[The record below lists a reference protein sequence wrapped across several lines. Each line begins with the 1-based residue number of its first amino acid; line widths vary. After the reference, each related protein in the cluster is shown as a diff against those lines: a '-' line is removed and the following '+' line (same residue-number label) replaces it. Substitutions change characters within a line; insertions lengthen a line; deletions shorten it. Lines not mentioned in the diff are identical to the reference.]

1 LTTLSELADLV
12 KGKIVGDPT
21 MVITGVSEIQNGRES
36 TITFLGN
43 LKYKKYLPTTGASA
57 VVVPEA
63 SLLDNKP
70 GIVHHNP
77 QLAIAKILGEFTP
90 KLQYTSGV
98 NETAY
103 VDSKAKI
110 GKNVTIGPFSVI
122 EAGVII
128 GDDSN
133 IGSHTVIDQKTSIG
147 KNCKIFSNI
156 HIYHGTNIGDNAIIH
171 SGTVIGSDGFG
182 FVTDQDINHKIPQN
196 GYVIIGNDVEIGAN
210 CAIDRGTIGDTII
223 EDQCKLD
230 NHVHL
235 AHNVRLGKGCL
246 LTAAVTIAGSV
257 EVGEFCIF
265 AGHVGVAPHVKIGA
279 RSVLAAKTGVSKSL
293 TGGKVYAGMPAREI
307 REQHKREAVYLEVV
321 KIKKRLKILE
331 KRLTQTVNKE
341 PLVHL
346 YHALVLGCIQALRVP
361 LLLNLRLRTMVS
373 NFQERTLLVV
383 LK

>member
-1 LTTLSELADLV
+1 LTTLSELSDLV

-21 MVITGVSEIQNGRES
+21 MVITGVSEIKNGRES

-43 LKYKKYLPTTGASA
+43 IKYKKYLPTTGASA
-57 VVVPEA
+57 VVVAEA

-70 GIVHHNP
+70 GIIHHNP

-98 NETAY
+98 NENAY

-133 IGSHTVIDQKTSIG
+133 IGSHTVIGQKTTIG
-147 KNCKIFSNI
+147 KSCKTFSNI

-210 CAIDRGTIGDTII
+210 CAIDRGTIGNTII
-223 EDQCKLD
+223 ENQCKLD

-257 EVGEFCIF
+257 DVGEFCIF
-265 AGHVGVAPHVKIGA
+265 AGHVGVAPHVTIGA

-321 KIKKRLKILE
+321 RIQKRLKKLE
-331 KRLTQTVNKE
+331 K
-341 PLVHL
+341 
-346 YHALVLGCIQALRVP
+346 
-361 LLLNLRLRTMVS
+361 
-373 NFQERTLLVV
+373 
-383 LK
+383 

>member
-36 TITFLGN
+36 TITFLSN
-43 LKYKKYLPTTGASA
+43 LKYKKYLLTTSASA

-63 SLLDNKP
+63 YLLGNKP

-90 KLQYTSGV
+90 ELQYTSGV

-110 GKNVTIGPFSVI
+110 GKNVTIGAFSVI
-122 EAGVII
+122 ETGVII
-128 GDDSN
+128 GDNSN

-321 KIKKRLKILE
+321 RIQKRLKILE
-331 KRLTQTVNKE
+331 K
-341 PLVHL
+341 
-346 YHALVLGCIQALRVP
+346 
-361 LLLNLRLRTMVS
+361 
-373 NFQERTLLVV
+373 
-383 LK
+383 

>member
-1 LTTLSELADLV
+1 MTTLSELADLV

-36 TITFLGN
+36 TITFLSN
-43 LKYKKYLPTTGASA
+43 LKYKKYLQTTGASA

-128 GDDSN
+128 GDHSN

-321 KIKKRLKILE
+321 RIQKRLKILE
-331 KRLTQTVNKE
+331 K
-341 PLVHL
+341 
-346 YHALVLGCIQALRVP
+346 
-361 LLLNLRLRTMVS
+361 
-373 NFQERTLLVV
+373 
-383 LK
+383 

>member
-36 TITFLGN
+36 TITFLSN

-90 KLQYTSGV
+90 KLRYTSGV

-133 IGSHTVIDQKTSIG
+133 IGSHTVIDQKTCIG

-196 GYVIIGNDVEIGAN
+196 GYVIIGNNVEIGAN

-321 KIKKRLKILE
+321 RIQKRLKRLE
-331 KRLTQTVNKE
+331 K
-341 PLVHL
+341 
-346 YHALVLGCIQALRVP
+346 
-361 LLLNLRLRTMVS
+361 
-373 NFQERTLLVV
+373 
-383 LK
+383 

>member
-1 LTTLSELADLV
+1 MTTLSELSDLV
-12 KGKIVGDPT
+12 KGKVIGDPT

-36 TITFLGN
+36 TITFLSN
-43 LKYKKYLPTTGASA
+43 SKYKKYLPSTGASA
-57 VVVPEA
+57 VVVSKA

-90 KLQYTSGV
+90 KLLYTRGV

-133 IGSHTVIDQKTSIG
+133 IGSHTVIDQKTTIG

-210 CAIDRGTIGDTII
+210 CAIDRGTIGNTII
-223 EDQCKLD
+223 ENQCKLD

-257 EVGEFCIF
+257 DVGEFCIF
-265 AGHVGVAPHVKIGA
+265 AGHVGVAPHVTIGA

-321 KIKKRLKILE
+321 RIQKRLKKLE
-331 KRLTQTVNKE
+331 K
-341 PLVHL
+341 
-346 YHALVLGCIQALRVP
+346 
-361 LLLNLRLRTMVS
+361 
-373 NFQERTLLVV
+373 
-383 LK
+383 

>member
-36 TITFLGN
+36 TITFLSN

-70 GIVHHNP
+70 GIIHHNP

-321 KIKKRLKILE
+321 RIQKRLKILE
-331 KRLTQTVNKE
+331 K
-341 PLVHL
+341 
-346 YHALVLGCIQALRVP
+346 
-361 LLLNLRLRTMVS
+361 
-373 NFQERTLLVV
+373 
-383 LK
+383 

>member
-1 LTTLSELADLV
+1 MTTLSKLADLV

-57 VVVPEA
+57 VVVPEE

-128 GDDSN
+128 GDHSN

-321 KIKKRLKILE
+321 RIQKRLKILE
-331 KRLTQTVNKE
+331 K
-341 PLVHL
+341 
-346 YHALVLGCIQALRVP
+346 
-361 LLLNLRLRTMVS
+361 
-373 NFQERTLLVV
+373 
-383 LK
+383 

>member
-36 TITFLGN
+36 TITFLSN

-57 VVVPEA
+57 VVVPEE

-321 KIKKRLKILE
+321 RIQKRLKRLE
-331 KRLTQTVNKE
+331 K
-341 PLVHL
+341 
-346 YHALVLGCIQALRVP
+346 
-361 LLLNLRLRTMVS
+361 
-373 NFQERTLLVV
+373 
-383 LK
+383 

>member
-1 LTTLSELADLV
+1 MTTLSELSNLV

-36 TITFLGN
+36 TITFLSN

-90 KLQYTSGV
+90 KLQYMSGV

-103 VDSKAKI
+103 IDSKAKI

-128 GDDSN
+128 GDHSN

-210 CAIDRGTIGDTII
+210 CAIDRGTIGNTII
-223 EDQCKLD
+223 ENQCKLD

-257 EVGEFCIF
+257 VVGEFCIF

-321 KIKKRLKILE
+321 RIQKRLKRLE
-331 KRLTQTVNKE
+331 K
-341 PLVHL
+341 
-346 YHALVLGCIQALRVP
+346 
-361 LLLNLRLRTMVS
+361 
-373 NFQERTLLVV
+373 
-383 LK
+383 

>member
-1 LTTLSELADLV
+1 MTTLSELADLV

-36 TITFLGN
+36 TITFLSN

-321 KIKKRLKILE
+321 RIQKRLKRLE
-331 KRLTQTVNKE
+331 K
-341 PLVHL
+341 
-346 YHALVLGCIQALRVP
+346 
-361 LLLNLRLRTMVS
+361 
-373 NFQERTLLVV
+373 
-383 LK
+383 

>member
-1 LTTLSELADLV
+1 MTTLSELSDLV
-12 KGKIVGDPT
+12 KGKIIGDPT

-36 TITFLGN
+36 TITFLSN
-43 LKYKKYLPTTGASA
+43 SKYKKYLPSTGASA
-57 VVVPEA
+57 VVVSEA

-98 NETAY
+98 NENAY

-182 FVTDQDINHKIPQN
+182 FVTDKDINHKIPQN
-196 GYVIIGNDVEIGAN
+196 GYVIIGNNVEIGAN

-321 KIKKRLKILE
+321 RIQKRLKRLE
-331 KRLTQTVNKE
+331 K
-341 PLVHL
+341 
-346 YHALVLGCIQALRVP
+346 
-361 LLLNLRLRTMVS
+361 
-373 NFQERTLLVV
+373 
-383 LK
+383 

>member
-1 LTTLSELADLV
+1 MTTLSELADLV

-36 TITFLGN
+36 TITFLSN
-43 LKYKKYLPTTGASA
+43 LKYKKYLQTTGASA

-128 GDDSN
+128 GDHSN

-293 TGGKVYAGMPAREI
+293 KGGKVYAGMPAREI

-321 KIKKRLKILE
+321 RIQKRLKILE
-331 KRLTQTVNKE
+331 K
-341 PLVHL
+341 
-346 YHALVLGCIQALRVP
+346 
-361 LLLNLRLRTMVS
+361 
-373 NFQERTLLVV
+373 
-383 LK
+383 

>member
-1 LTTLSELADLV
+1 MTTLSELSDLV
-12 KGKIVGDPT
+12 KGKIIGDPT

-36 TITFLGN
+36 TITFLSN
-43 LKYKKYLPTTGASA
+43 SKYKKYLPSTGASA
-57 VVVPEA
+57 VVVSKE

-98 NETAY
+98 NENAY

-182 FVTDQDINHKIPQN
+182 FVTDKDINHKIPQN
-196 GYVIIGNDVEIGAN
+196 GYVIIGNNVEIGAN

-321 KIKKRLKILE
+321 RIQKRLKRLE
-331 KRLTQTVNKE
+331 K
-341 PLVHL
+341 
-346 YHALVLGCIQALRVP
+346 
-361 LLLNLRLRTMVS
+361 
-373 NFQERTLLVV
+373 
-383 LK
+383 

>member
-1 LTTLSELADLV
+1 MTTLSELSDLV

-36 TITFLGN
+36 TITFLSN

-128 GDDSN
+128 GDHSN

-321 KIKKRLKILE
+321 RIQKRLKILE
-331 KRLTQTVNKE
+331 K
-341 PLVHL
+341 
-346 YHALVLGCIQALRVP
+346 
-361 LLLNLRLRTMVS
+361 
-373 NFQERTLLVV
+373 
-383 LK
+383 

>member
-1 LTTLSELADLV
+1 LATLSELADLV
-12 KGKIVGDPT
+12 KGTFIGDPT

-43 LKYKKYLPTTGASA
+43 SKYKKYLKTTDASA

-70 GIVHHNP
+70 GIIHNNP

-90 KLQYTSGV
+90 KVKYMSGV
-98 NETAY
+98 SENAY
-103 VDSKAKI
+103 VNSKAKI
-110 GKNVTIGPFSVI
+110 GKNVTIGAFSVI
-122 EAGVII
+122 ETGVII
-128 GDDSN
+128 GDNSI
-133 IGSHTVIDQKTSIG
+133 IGSHTVIGQKTIIG
-147 KNCKIFSNI
+147 RNCNIFSNI

-182 FVTDQDINHKIPQN
+182 FVTDKDINHKIPQN
-196 GYVIIGNDVEIGAN
+196 GNVIIGNDVEIGAN
-210 CAIDRGTIGDTII
+210 SAVDRGTIGDTII
-223 EDQCKLD
+223 GDQCKLD

-257 EVGEFCIF
+257 EIGEFCIF

-293 TGGKVYAGMPAREI
+293 IGGKVYAGMPAREI
-307 REQHKREAVYLEVV
+307 GEQHKREAVYSEVV
-321 KIKKRLKILE
+321 RILKRLKKLE
-331 KRLTQTVNKE
+331 
-341 PLVHL
+341 
-346 YHALVLGCIQALRVP
+346 A
-361 LLLNLRLRTMVS
+361 
-373 NFQERTLLVV
+373 
-383 LK
+383 

>member
-1 LTTLSELADLV
+1 MTTLSELSDLV

-21 MVITGVSEIQNGRES
+21 MVITGVSEIKNGRES

-43 LKYKKYLPTTGASA
+43 LKYKKYLPTTSASA
-57 VVVPEA
+57 VVVSEA

-70 GIVHHNP
+70 GIIHHNP

-90 KLQYTSGV
+90 KLLYTRGV

-133 IGSHTVIDQKTSIG
+133 IGSHTVIDQKTTIG

-210 CAIDRGTIGDTII
+210 CAIDRGTIGNTII
-223 EDQCKLD
+223 ENQCKLD

-257 EVGEFCIF
+257 VVGEFCIF
-265 AGHVGVAPHVKIGA
+265 AGHVGVAPHVTIGA

-293 TGGKVYAGMPAREI
+293 KGDKVYAGMPAREI

-321 KIKKRLKILE
+321 RIQKRLKKLE
-331 KRLTQTVNKE
+331 K
-341 PLVHL
+341 
-346 YHALVLGCIQALRVP
+346 
-361 LLLNLRLRTMVS
+361 
-373 NFQERTLLVV
+373 
-383 LK
+383 

>member
-1 LTTLSELADLV
+1 MTTLSELSDLV

-90 KLQYTSGV
+90 KLRYTSGV

-133 IGSHTVIDQKTSIG
+133 IGSHTVIDQKTCIG

-321 KIKKRLKILE
+321 RIKKRLKILE
-331 KRLTQTVNKE
+331 K
-341 PLVHL
+341 
-346 YHALVLGCIQALRVP
+346 
-361 LLLNLRLRTMVS
+361 
-373 NFQERTLLVV
+373 
-383 LK
+383 

>member
-1 LTTLSELADLV
+1 LTTLSELSDLV

-70 GIVHHNP
+70 GIIHHNP

-128 GDDSN
+128 GDHSN

-293 TGGKVYAGMPAREI
+293 KGGKVYAGMPAREI

-321 KIKKRLKILE
+321 RIQKILKKLE
-331 KRLTQTVNKE
+331 K
-341 PLVHL
+341 
-346 YHALVLGCIQALRVP
+346 
-361 LLLNLRLRTMVS
+361 
-373 NFQERTLLVV
+373 
-383 LK
+383 

>member
-1 LTTLSELADLV
+1 MTTLTELADLV
-12 KGKIVGDPT
+12 KGKVVGDPT
-21 MVITGVSEIQNGRES
+21 IVITGVSEIQNGRES

-43 LKYKKYLPTTGASA
+43 LKYKKFLLTTGASA
-57 VVVPEA
+57 VVVTEA
-63 SLLDNKP
+63 SLLGNKP

-90 KLQYTSGV
+90 DLQYTSGV

-110 GKNVTIGPFSVI
+110 GKNVTIGAFSVI
-122 EAGVII
+122 ETGVII
-128 GDDSN
+128 GDNSN
-133 IGSHTVIDQKTSIG
+133 IGSHTIIGQKASIG
-147 KNCKIFSNI
+147 KNCNIFSNI
-156 HIYHGTNIGDNAIIH
+156 HIYYGTNIGDNAIIH

-182 FVTDQDINHKIPQN
+182 FVTDEDINYKIPQN
-196 GYVIIGNDVEIGAN
+196 GNVIIGNNVEIGAN

-307 REQHKREAVYLEVV
+307 REQHKREAVYSEVAR
-321 KIKKRLKILE
+321 ILKRLKKLE
-331 KRLTQTVNKE
+331 K
-341 PLVHL
+341 
-346 YHALVLGCIQALRVP
+346 
-361 LLLNLRLRTMVS
+361 
-373 NFQERTLLVV
+373 
-383 LK
+383 

>member
-1 LTTLSELADLV
+1 MTTLSELADLV

-36 TITFLGN
+36 TITFLSN

-128 GDDSN
+128 GDHSN
-133 IGSHTVIDQKTSIG
+133 IGSHTVIGQKTSIG

-321 KIKKRLKILE
+321 RIQKRLKILE
-331 KRLTQTVNKE
+331 K
-341 PLVHL
+341 
-346 YHALVLGCIQALRVP
+346 
-361 LLLNLRLRTMVS
+361 
-373 NFQERTLLVV
+373 
-383 LK
+383 

>member
-36 TITFLGN
+36 TITFLSN

-57 VVVPEA
+57 VVVPEE

-133 IGSHTVIDQKTSIG
+133 IGSHTVIDQKTSVG

-257 EVGEFCIF
+257 VVGEFCIF

-321 KIKKRLKILE
+321 KIQKRLKRLE
-331 KRLTQTVNKE
+331 K
-341 PLVHL
+341 
-346 YHALVLGCIQALRVP
+346 
-361 LLLNLRLRTMVS
+361 
-373 NFQERTLLVV
+373 
-383 LK
+383 

>member
-1 LTTLSELADLV
+1 MTTLTELADLV

-21 MVITGVSEIQNGRES
+21 IVITGVSEIQNGRES

-43 LKYKKYLPTTGASA
+43 LKYKKFLLTTGASA
-57 VVVPEA
+57 VVVTEA
-63 SLLDNKP
+63 SLLGNKP

-90 KLQYTSGV
+90 DLQYTSGV

-110 GKNVTIGPFSVI
+110 GKNVTIGAFSVI
-122 EAGVII
+122 ETGVII
-128 GDDSN
+128 GDNSN
-133 IGSHTVIDQKTSIG
+133 IGSHTIIGQKASIG
-147 KNCKIFSNI
+147 KDCNIFSNI
-156 HIYHGTNIGDNAIIH
+156 HIYYGTNIGDNAIIH

-182 FVTDQDINHKIPQN
+182 FVTDEDINYKIPQN
-196 GYVIIGNDVEIGAN
+196 GNVIIGNNVEIGAN

-223 EDQCKLD
+223 KDQCKLD

-307 REQHKREAVYLEVV
+307 REQHKREAVYSEVAR
-321 KIKKRLKILE
+321 ILKRLKKLE
-331 KRLTQTVNKE
+331 K
-341 PLVHL
+341 
-346 YHALVLGCIQALRVP
+346 
-361 LLLNLRLRTMVS
+361 
-373 NFQERTLLVV
+373 
-383 LK
+383 

>member
-1 LTTLSELADLV
+1 MTPLTELADLV

-21 MVITGVSEIQNGRES
+21 IVITGVSEIQNGRES

-43 LKYKKYLPTTGASA
+43 LKYKKFLLTTGASA
-57 VVVPEA
+57 VVVTEA
-63 SLLDNKP
+63 SLLGNKP

-90 KLQYTSGV
+90 DLQYTSGV

-110 GKNVTIGPFSVI
+110 GKNVTIGAFSVI
-122 EAGVII
+122 ETGVII
-128 GDDSN
+128 GDNSN
-133 IGSHTVIDQKTSIG
+133 IGSHTIIGQKASIG
-147 KNCKIFSNI
+147 KNCNIFSNI
-156 HIYHGTNIGDNAIIH
+156 HIYYGTNIGDNAIIH

-182 FVTDQDINHKIPQN
+182 FVTDEDINYKIPQN
-196 GYVIIGNDVEIGAN
+196 GNVIIGNNVEIGAN

-293 TGGKVYAGMPAREI
+293 TGGKVYAGMPAREL
-307 REQHKREAVYLEVV
+307 REQHKREAVYLEVAR
-321 KIKKRLKILE
+321 ILKRLKKLE
-331 KRLTQTVNKE
+331 K
-341 PLVHL
+341 
-346 YHALVLGCIQALRVP
+346 
-361 LLLNLRLRTMVS
+361 
-373 NFQERTLLVV
+373 
-383 LK
+383 

>member
-1 LTTLSELADLV
+1 MTTLSELADLV

-77 QLAIAKILGEFTP
+77 QLAIAKILGEFTS
-90 KLQYTSGV
+90 KLRYTSGV

-128 GDDSN
+128 GDHSN

-321 KIKKRLKILE
+321 RIQKRLKILE
-331 KRLTQTVNKE
+331 K
-341 PLVHL
+341 
-346 YHALVLGCIQALRVP
+346 
-361 LLLNLRLRTMVS
+361 
-373 NFQERTLLVV
+373 
-383 LK
+383 

>member
-1 LTTLSELADLV
+1 MATLSELADLV
-12 KGKIVGDPT
+12 KGTLVGDPT

-43 LKYKKYLPTTGASA
+43 SKYKKYLQTTDASA

-70 GIVHHNP
+70 GIIHNNP

-90 KLQYTSGV
+90 KFKYMSGV
-98 NETAY
+98 SENAY
-103 VDSKAKI
+103 VNSKAKI

-122 EAGVII
+122 ETGVII
-128 GDDSN
+128 GDNSI
-133 IGSHTVIDQKTSIG
+133 IGSHTVIDQKTIIG
-147 KNCKIFSNI
+147 RNCNIFSNI
-156 HIYHGTNIGDNAIIH
+156 HIYHGTNIGNNAIIH

-182 FVTDQDINHKIPQN
+182 FVTDKDINHKIPQN
-196 GYVIIGNDVEIGAN
+196 GNVIIGNDVEIGAN
-210 CAIDRGTIGDTII
+210 SAVDRGTIGDTII

-293 TGGKVYAGMPAREI
+293 IGGKVYAGMPAREI
-307 REQHKREAVYLEVV
+307 REQHKREAVYSEVV
-321 KIKKRLKILE
+321 RILKRLKKLE
-331 KRLTQTVNKE
+331 
-341 PLVHL
+341 
-346 YHALVLGCIQALRVP
+346 A
-361 LLLNLRLRTMVS
+361 
-373 NFQERTLLVV
+373 
-383 LK
+383 

>member
-1 LTTLSELADLV
+1 MTTLSELADLV

-36 TITFLGN
+36 TITFLSN

-265 AGHVGVAPHVKIGA
+265 AGHVGVAPHVTIGA

-321 KIKKRLKILE
+321 RIQKRLKRLE
-331 KRLTQTVNKE
+331 K
-341 PLVHL
+341 
-346 YHALVLGCIQALRVP
+346 
-361 LLLNLRLRTMVS
+361 
-373 NFQERTLLVV
+373 
-383 LK
+383 

>member
-1 LTTLSELADLV
+1 MTTLSKLADLV

-36 TITFLGN
+36 TITFLSN

-57 VVVPEA
+57 VVVPEE

-128 GDDSN
+128 GDHSN

-321 KIKKRLKILE
+321 RIQKRLKILE
-331 KRLTQTVNKE
+331 K
-341 PLVHL
+341 
-346 YHALVLGCIQALRVP
+346 
-361 LLLNLRLRTMVS
+361 
-373 NFQERTLLVV
+373 
-383 LK
+383 

>member
-1 LTTLSELADLV
+1 MTTLSELADLV

-21 MVITGVSEIQNGRES
+21 MVITGVSEIQNGRKS
-36 TITFLGN
+36 TITFLSN

-57 VVVPEA
+57 VVVTEA

-90 KLQYTSGV
+90 KLLYTRGV

-128 GDDSN
+128 GDHSN

-147 KNCKIFSNI
+147 KNCSIFSNI
-156 HIYHGTNIGDNAIIH
+156 HIYYGTNIGDNAIIH

-196 GYVIIGNDVEIGAN
+196 GYVIIGNNVEIGAN

-321 KIKKRLKILE
+321 RIQKRLKRLE
-331 KRLTQTVNKE
+331 K
-341 PLVHL
+341 
-346 YHALVLGCIQALRVP
+346 
-361 LLLNLRLRTMVS
+361 
-373 NFQERTLLVV
+373 
-383 LK
+383 

>member
-1 LTTLSELADLV
+1 
-12 KGKIVGDPT
+12 

-36 TITFLGN
+36 TITFLSN

-90 KLQYTSGV
+90 KLRYTSGV

-133 IGSHTVIDQKTSIG
+133 IGSHTVIDQKTSVG

-321 KIKKRLKILE
+321 RIQKILKKLE
-331 KRLTQTVNKE
+331 N
-341 PLVHL
+341 
-346 YHALVLGCIQALRVP
+346 
-361 LLLNLRLRTMVS
+361 ND
-373 NFQERTLLVV
+373 
-383 LK
+383 

>member
-1 LTTLSELADLV
+1 MTTLSELADLV

-36 TITFLGN
+36 TITFLSN

-70 GIVHHNP
+70 GIIHHNP

-196 GYVIIGNDVEIGAN
+196 GYVIIGNNVEIGAN

-321 KIKKRLKILE
+321 RIQKRLKILE
-331 KRLTQTVNKE
+331 K
-341 PLVHL
+341 
-346 YHALVLGCIQALRVP
+346 
-361 LLLNLRLRTMVS
+361 
-373 NFQERTLLVV
+373 
-383 LK
+383 

>member
-1 LTTLSELADLV
+1 MTTLSELSDLV
-12 KGKIVGDPT
+12 KGKIIGDPT

-36 TITFLGN
+36 TITFLSN

-57 VVVPEA
+57 VVVSEA

-90 KLQYTSGV
+90 KLLYTRGV

-133 IGSHTVIDQKTSIG
+133 IGSHTVIDQNTSVG

-182 FVTDQDINHKIPQN
+182 FVTDKDINHKIPQN
-196 GYVIIGNDVEIGAN
+196 GYVIIGNNVEIGAN

-257 EVGEFCIF
+257 KVGEFCIF

-293 TGGKVYAGMPAREI
+293 TGGKMYAGMPAREI

-321 KIKKRLKILE
+321 RIQKRLKRLE
-331 KRLTQTVNKE
+331 K
-341 PLVHL
+341 
-346 YHALVLGCIQALRVP
+346 
-361 LLLNLRLRTMVS
+361 
-373 NFQERTLLVV
+373 
-383 LK
+383 

>member
-1 LTTLSELADLV
+1 MTTLSKLADLV

-43 LKYKKYLPTTGASA
+43 IKYKKYLPTTGASA
-57 VVVPEA
+57 VVVPEE

-77 QLAIAKILGEFTP
+77 QLAIAKILGEFTS
-90 KLQYTSGV
+90 KLRYTSGV

-235 AHNVRLGKGCL
+235 EHNVRFGKGCL
-246 LTAAVTIAGSV
+246 LTAAVTIPGSV
-257 EVGEFCIF
+257 EV
-265 AGHVGVAPHVKIGA
+265 
-279 RSVLAAKTGVSKSL
+279 
-293 TGGKVYAGMPAREI
+293 
-307 REQHKREAVYLEVV
+307 
-321 KIKKRLKILE
+321 
-331 KRLTQTVNKE
+331 
-341 PLVHL
+341 
-346 YHALVLGCIQALRVP
+346 
-361 LLLNLRLRTMVS
+361 
-373 NFQERTLLVV
+373 
-383 LK
+383 